1 MTNAAAELTLQ
12 AHRLLVG
19 ADRRTPE
26 PDAALKLY
34 EQAAAQGSGQAA
46 NRLAVLSAIGVAREA
61 NWKHAL
67 DWLATAAM
75 LGEVTAQQQIALLA
89 GHVPAEPSKANWQGL
104 RAGIDI
110 DALLKPPT
118 LRRVSASPTLVLID
132 ALITIP
138 VCWWFMAQAQGR
150 LERAIVGDPNAGRW
164 GTDPNRTGDSAGF
177 GLLDIELAMV
187 LAQDR
192 LVRATGMVLHQL
204 ESPQVLSYQV
214 GQQYRLHADYFNP
227 EYPAFA
233 DMLALMGQRVATCLT
248 WLNEDFEG
256 GETDFPRAKF
266 RHKGKTGDAMLFM
279 NVTPDQ
285 KPDPVSVHAGLPVTR
300 GRKWLLSQWVRDRVQ
315 PIV

>member
-1 MTNAAAELTLQ
+1 MSNASAELTLQ
-12 AHRLLVG
+12 AHHLLVG
-19 ADRRTPE
+19 ANGRTPE
-26 PDAALKLY
+26 PEAALNFY

-61 NWKHAL
+61 NWRQAL

-75 LGEVTAQQQIALLA
+75 LGDAAAQQQVALLA
-89 GHVPAEPSKANWQGL
+89 GHVPADPVHANWRGL

-110 DALLKPPT
+110 DALLKPPA
-118 LRRVSASPTLVLID
+118 LRRVSASPTIVLID
-132 ALITIP
+132 TLIP
-138 VCWWFMAQAQGR
+138 VSICRWFIARAQGR

-164 GTDPNRTGDSAGF
+164 GTDPNRTGESAGF
-177 GLLDIELAMV
+177 GLLDIELTMV

-192 LVRATGMVLHQL
+192 LVHATGMVLHQL
-204 ESPQVLSYQV
+204 ESPQVLSYRV
-214 GQQYRLHADYFNP
+214 GQQYKQHADYFNP

-233 DMLALMGQRVATCLT
+233 DMLAVLGQRVATCLT
-248 WLNEDFEG
+248 WLNEDFAG

-279 NVTPDQ
+279 NVTSDQ
-285 KPDPVSVHAGLPVTR
+285 KPDLMSVHAGLPVTQ